1 MNKEAA
7 KSKLMKMLAEKLTGA
22 KKGASKLLYGKKPM
36 GALST
41 AAAGTAAGRSLGAVA
56 EELGGRKGLTT
67 IGGIIGGMAGRARG
81 AKRMAAYEARK
92 TNVNRALA
100 GAGLAGL
107 GTLAVKATQRS
118 KD

>member
-7 KSKLMKMLAEKLTGA
+7 KSKLMKMLAEKLMGA

-36 GALST
+36 SELSSGIRGA
-41 AAAGTAAGRSLGAVA
+41 AVGRTVGSVA
-56 EELGGRKGLTT
+56 ERLSGTKDLARIGTIAGFVGGK
-67 IGGIIGGMAGRARG
+67 ARG